1 MIKSCE
7 ICGREFV
14 AQRCTARFCSEA
26 CKKRHQRGYVY
37 KGELRPPMPN
47 VKMTDDEVL
56 DIIHRAHNIASD
68 MSRASLMT
76 SAPLCISLKK
86 VAKKIEGALR
96 GENL

>member
-47 VKMTDDEVL
+47 VKLSDDEVL
-56 DIIHRAHNIASD
+56 EILHRAHNLASD
-68 MSRASLMT
+68 ISRASLMT
-76 SAPLCISLKK
+76 ASPLCLSLKRI
-86 VAKKIEGALR
+86 AKKIEAALR
-96 GENL
+96 SESL